1 MKIII
6 VAVLSIFFLCDLCVS
21 LNRAVSRK
29 RGKVIYILDSVL
41 DFASILAVV
50 QIAEYFGR
58 VA

>member
-6 VAVLSIFFLCDLCVS
+6 VVVLAIFFLFDLFMS
-21 LNRAVSRK
+21 LNKAVSR
-29 RGKVIYILDSVL
+29 RQGKIIYILDSVL
-41 DFASILAVV
+41 DFGAILAVV

>member
-21 LNRAVSRK
+21 LNKAVSRK

-41 DFASILAVV
+41 DFALILAVV
-50 QIAEYFGR
+50 KIAEYFGR